1 MRDRIIHIII
11 LMLAAA
17 FSAHA
22 QLGVK
27 VGYTGSTH
35 RLEVDGTVEKVHA
48 DGMTAG
54 VTYDIPLA
62 KNLYLRPGL
71 MYGFEWYSETSNQ
84 TTEYGG
90 FSINEHFK
98 EHSITIPLHLRYE
111 IEIIPEILSCFVAAG
126 PSIAIGIVSTTDVSM
141 FGTLDM
147 NFKADNYNG
156 DLEYT
161 YFPYQHEIMDPV
173 TEAIMDSSILHKR
186 SDISIGGSAGFRI
199 MKNIG
204 MEFGYGYG
212 LMNRFRDTEEYTYRT
227 THLRFTI
234 SYIF

>member
-11 LMLAAA
+11 LLLAAA

-35 RLEVDGTVEKVHA
+35 KLKVEGDVEKIHA

-54 VTYDIPLA
+54 LTYDITLM

-71 MYGFEWYSETSNQ
+71 MYGFEWYSDSNNQ
-84 TTEYGG
+84 ITEYGG

-126 PSIAIGIVSTTDVSM
+126 PDLSIGISSTTDISM
-141 FGTLDM
+141 FGTMDM
-147 NFKADNYNG
+147 NFKYDNYDG
-156 DLEYT
+156 DMEFT
-161 YFPYQHEIMDPV
+161 YFPYQDEIKDLAAD
-173 TEAIMDSSILHKR
+173 AIRNSSLLYKR
-186 SDISIGGSAGFRI
+186 LEFGLQGSAGIII
-199 MKNIG
+199 MKNVK
-204 MEFGYGYG
+204 MELGYGYG
-212 LMNRFRDTEEYTYRT
+212 LTDRLKAADSYTYRT
-227 THLRFTI
+227 DRLRFTI
-234 SYIF
+234 CCIF

>member
-1 MRDRIIHIII
+1 MANRITYIII

-22 QLGVK
+22 QIGIK

-35 RLEVDGTVEKVHA
+35 KLEVEGTVEKIHA

-54 VTYDIPLA
+54 LTYDITLM

-71 MYGFEWYSETSNQ
+71 MYGFEWYSDSNNQ
-84 TTEYGG
+84 VTEYGG

-126 PSIAIGIVSTTDVSM
+126 PYISVGISSMTDISM

-147 NFKADNYNG
+147 NFKIDNYNG
-156 DLEYT
+156 DMEFT
-161 YFPYQHEIMDPV
+161 YFPYQQEIKDIAADAV
-173 TEAIMDSSILHKR
+173 RNSVLLYKR
-186 SDISIGGSAGFRI
+186 LEFGLEGSVGFRI
-199 MKNIG
+199 KKNVK
-204 MEFGYGYG
+204 MELGYGYG
-212 LMNRFRDTEEYTYRT
+212 LTDRLKAADGYTYRT
-227 THLRFTI
+227 DRLRFTI
-234 SYIF
+234 GCFF